1 MLEVLLVVSCHRLF
15 PLAKSHSS
23 DLEPYASPGLSECER
38 RNLFHPAVGIEGS
51 RYVNAVGSEFGGM
64 KLQLGQLVHYRL
76 DPAQREKF
84 PASAAP
90 GIFAGWRFDSGPS
103 SFREVYHIL
112 DYDKLKNREPGYE
125 KAISVPREELHVPRE
140 NPILPMFTAA
150 ESALSGFT
158 QVEYE
163 AIDFLDVPFS
173 AVAPSTPV
181 AKRHEYITLDRLIRL
196 GATPA
201 CKACKFDAV
210 VHTPACK
217 ARFDG
222 LIKTEKIAASKSV
235 RDAAPPD
242 VERPDP
248 SAESALAA
256 PEGDAEAPERASSSA
271 GPHAPA
277 GVVVQSSE
285 NKVLA
290 DEFGLSARFLANER
304 ARNNARRVKGLP
316 GENVLIEYGC
326 EDESEIRG
334 ACERCKVHCVSLSQS
349 TLDLTS

>member
-222 LIKTEKIAASKSV
+222 LNQDRE
-235 RDAAPPD
+235 DC
-242 VERPDP
+242 
-248 SAESALAA
+248 
-256 PEGDAEAPERASSSA
+256 
-271 GPHAPA
+271 
-277 GVVVQSSE
+277 SE
-285 NKVLA
+285 QVSQRR
-290 DEFGLSARFLANER
+290 GTAR
-304 ARNNARRVKGLP
+304 
-316 GENVLIEYGC
+316 C
-326 EDESEIRG
+326 
-334 ACERCKVHCVSLSQS
+334 
-349 TLDLTS
+349 